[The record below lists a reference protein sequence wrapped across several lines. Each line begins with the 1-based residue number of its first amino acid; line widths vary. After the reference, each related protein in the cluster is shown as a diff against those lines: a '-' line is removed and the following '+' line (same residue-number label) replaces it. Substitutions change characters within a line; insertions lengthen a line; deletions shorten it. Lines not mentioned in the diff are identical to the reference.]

1 MTQSEIE
8 NKATIEERAIEY
20 QGQLASSFLGFPDL
34 LEGAYHGYIKGATE
48 QHKIDIDKA
57 CEWLKEHA
65 MYYGYASG
73 IDATYAYDADMLV
86 KNFRKAMEKQD

>member
-1 MTQSEIE
+1 MEQ
-8 NKATIEERAIEY
+8 TIEERATMYGLSATKHLSDSLRPQAIQRMHDVY
-20 QGQLASSFLGFPDL
+20 KA
-34 LEGAYHGYIKGATE
+34 IATE
-48 QHKIDIDKA
+48 QKRIDIDKA